1 MKRLFARGAVVGM
14 MLAASQAVVAQT
26 APATAPAPAIP
37 GDTVM
42 ATVDGKP
49 ITHADVRAFHASL
62 PPQYRQI
69 ALENILPQLIER
81 LIDQRLGAAAART
94 SGLAGEPEVMQRL
107 AMLQEGFLNQVYI
120 EKHLSEMVSEERVRE
135 AYRKA
140 IALEP
145 KREEIHARHI
155 LVKTEA
161 EAVALIV
168 EIQGGADFAEL
179 ARKKSTG
186 PSARSGG
193 DLGFFGE
200 GQMVPA
206 FSAAAFAL
214 QPGEVTKKP
223 VKTQFG
229 WHVIKVEERRVAGQQ
244 DFEQARAKLQQ
255 QMTEQAYDKLMSDL
269 RAKAK
274 IDLKTPGGGGIK
286 PLQ

>member
-1 MKRLFARGAVVGM
+1 MKRPLVTGALLVSL
-14 MLAASQAVVAQT
+14 LAIPQAAMAQA
-26 APATAPAPAIP
+26 APPAPAA
-37 GDTVM
+37 DVVV
-42 ATVDGKP
+42 ATVNGEP

-62 PPQYRQI
+62 PPQYQQI
-69 ALENILPQLIER
+69 ALESIFPQLVER
-81 LIDQRLGAAAART
+81 LIDQKLGAAAAQS
-94 SGLAGEPEVMQRL
+94 SGLTSQPDVARRIV
-107 AMLQEGFLNQVYI
+107 MLQEGFLNQLYI
-120 EKHLSEMVSEERVRE
+120 EKQLSEMVNEERVRE
-135 AYRKA
+135 AYRKS

-145 KREEIHARHI
+145 KREEVHARHI
-155 LVKTEA
+155 LLKTEA
-161 EAVALIV
+161 EALAVVV
-168 EIQGGADFAEL
+168 EIQGGADFAEV

-206 FSAAAFAL
+206 FSKAAFAL
-214 QPGEVTKKP
+214 KTGEVTQKP

-255 QMTEQAYDKLMSDL
+255 QMTEQAYDKLMADL

-274 IDLKTPGGGGIK
+274 IEIKTPGGGIK